1 MNNIKKL
8 MGYIW
13 MLLAPVVIILLVSG
27 AYNNIRGG
35 GTKDINQ
42 PIPWLIIISIF
53 TPVAIGLFIFGYY
66 CVKGEYD
73 HLPESSTELE

>member
-1 MNNIKKL
+1 MNTVKKL
-8 MGYIW
+8 MGFIW

-27 AYNNIRGG
+27 AFNNIHNG

-42 PIPWLIIISIF
+42 PIPWIIIIGIF
-53 TPVAIGLFIFGYY
+53 TPVALGLFIFGYY

-73 HLPESSTELE
+73 HLPESSDELI

>member
-27 AYNNIRGG
+27 AYNNIQGG

-73 HLPESSTELE
+73 HLPESSNELE